1 MKSFLRSMCWW
12 LTKQSPAHTSEEI
25 DRAIEELRET
35 NRTMRSHIEEVKQTD
50 LLRSLVIS
58 MNASKNQ

>member
-12 LTKQSPAHTSEEI
+12 LTKQSSAHTNEEI
-25 DRAIEELRET
+25 DRAIEELRES
-35 NRTMRSHIEEVKQTD
+35 NRTMRSHIEGVNQTD
-50 LLRSLVIS
+50 LLRSLVKS